1 MLVQM
6 PPSLPGWT
14 IKSQIEVEFHPIE
27 FWTRQDGKG
36 ALMKNKEG
44 TCLTATPS
52 SLIHYLFNFYENTR
66 CTKVVIISIL
76 CVEMSDFF
84 GRLAME
90 GAGKAGITH
99 RKKNTPC
106 SVFFL

>member
-1 MLVQM
+1 MQAAAESMEVGL
-6 PPSLPGWT
+6 LP
-14 IKSQIEVEFHPIE
+14 VEEEKKEKPVPACCF
-27 FWTRQDGKG
+27 R
-36 ALMKNKEG
+36 LMKNKEG